1 MNAEK
6 NTNTDLDNLYQDYW
20 VIHSSMIDK
29 GHSLIEIAAILVA
42 QSMSIYKTVLDDSEY
57 NKMIDS
63 ISNSRDKVIELKP
76 EQGHYH

>member
-29 GHSLIEIAAILVA
+29 GHSPIEIAAILDA